1 MTCGFSN
8 LASQL
13 PPLLAYFIDYENTF
27 FTLDNSVSGSCVLLE
42 TFLCPL
48 LYSNS
53 KAKKVLI
60 RNLFVFL
67 CQRETSK
74 LEKRRSSLLQFKVFN
89 IWY

>member
-27 FTLDNSVSGSCVLLE
+27 FTLDNSVDLAYSWKL
-42 TFLCPL
+42 FLCPL

>member
-42 TFLCPL
+42 TF
-48 LYSNS
+48 
-53 KAKKVLI
+53 
-60 RNLFVFL
+60 FVPS
-67 CQRETSK
+67 T
-74 LEKRRSSLLQFKVFN
+74 VF
-89 IWY
+89 